1 MLFSPQIPLKLEPSR
16 EQRFDDY
23 VAGPNGPVVES
34 LKSLTDE
41 PDRLLFI
48 SGPAGTGK
56 THLMN
61 AACLAAREQGL
72 TAFYAG
78 LKSMPEGSQQMLEG
92 LENVDLVCID
102 DFQQIASNRL
112 WEEALFH
119 CINRIRARQGRIVLT
134 SRERLSALPVTLPDL
149 LSRLQWGL
157 RLQLQ
162 VLDDGDKV
170 TVLDQHAASLGI
182 DLSTDVSAYLI
193 RHSPRNLGHLLHNV
207 ERLKQA
213 AFVSKRRITIP
224 LARQV
229 LKYEEPA

>member
-16 EQRFDDY
+16 EQRFEDY

-34 LKSLTDE
+34 LKSATSE
-41 PDRLLFI
+41 ADRLLFI

-61 AACLAAREQGL
+61 AVCLAAREQGM

-78 LKSMPEGSQQMLEG
+78 LKSMPDDSQQLLEG
-92 LENVDLVCID
+92 LENIDLVCID
-102 DFQQIASNRL
+102 DFQHIAGNRF
-112 WEEALFH
+112 WEESLFH
-119 CINRIRARQGRIVLT
+119 CINRIHARQGRIVLT
-134 SRERLSALPVTLPDL
+134 SRDRLSALPVSLPDL
-149 LSRLQWGL
+149 VSRLQWGL

-162 VLDDGDKV
+162 VLDDEQKI
-170 TVLDQHAASLGI
+170 TVLEKHAASLGI
-182 DLSTDVSAYLI
+182 DLSADVTAYLI
-193 RHSPRNLGHLLHNV
+193 RHSPRNLGHLLLNV

-213 AFVSKRRITIP
+213 AFISKRRITIP

-229 LKYEEPA
+229 LNRDDAG